1 MKRLLL
7 SVCLCLSLGWVLA
20 SWITSWTVTLFDGGY
35 TSIVINFRDDIGQ
48 GQIRAQ
54 LDQIA
59 TTYKVRPRLNSEFS
73 EVDQVYV
80 MEGDRIRLDQLQR
93 SSLAKS
99 TEFIEPNYLYTI
111 PEASQANWP
120 IPPDQAAKSS
130 QNTTFPND
138 PLYPQQW
145 NLQQIQ
151 VAPVWQQQATGKG
164 ITVAIVDTGIAKVPD
179 LAEEQLVR
187 GYDFINDETYG
198 SDDHGH
204 GTHIAGII
212 AQATNNQ
219 YGAAGIAYEASL
231 MPIKVLAVG
240 GSGTVA
246 DIAEGIRLAADR
258 GAQVIN
264 LSLVGTG
271 YSQLLQ
277 AAIDYAH
284 RKGVVIVAPAGNS
297 KQNTVM
303 YPARYRHVIGVAAL
317 DAAAQKAPY
326 SNFGPGVD
334 LAAPGGVVTQAAPL
348 GGIIQNTLDP
358 RTKQPLFTAYQ
369 GSSFAVAHVTG
380 AVALLQSIQQSLPPE
395 QIEAILAQTATK
407 VPKDPLNQFGEGKL
421 NVLAAVNMVQQHHLP
436 PVGLIRWLNHQGYFR
451 SQLWLDPQGVTLH
464 PKFEILLAALALAL
478 IVQFRFVVRWNIWFI
493 GGLIVSSGGL
503 FVLQGIYFYDLPPGL
518 LDGLGRSLP
527 EFGSVRTETLTLNP
541 LWASVLPPA
550 LLWLVLGRQPR
561 TGWLAAGVSLGMVP
575 GLLGQV
581 WMTPAVIG
589 LGQGLMAQLFLC
601 LHAVLSAG
609 LSLMMLGNT
618 AAQHRQRHPRSPVPR
633 PVTSKPSR
641 QDPLSASQSSAKPV
655 DISNPSP

>member
-7 SVCLCLSLGWVLA
+7 SVCLCLSLGWVVA
-20 SWITSWTVTLFDGGY
+20 SWMTSWTVALFDGGY
-35 TSIVINFRDDIGQ
+35 NSIVINFRDDIGQ

-59 TTYKVRPRLNSEFS
+59 ATYKVRPHLNSEFS

-80 MEGDRIRLDQLQR
+80 MEGDWIRLNQLQR
-93 SSLAKS
+93 SAVAK
-99 TEFIEPNYLYTI
+99 TADFIEANYLYSI
-111 PEASQANWP
+111 PEASQPQWP
-120 IPPDQAAKSS
+120 IKTDPAATES
-130 QNTTFPND
+130 QQTAFPND
-138 PLYPQQW
+138 PLYPHQW
-145 NLQQIQ
+145 NLQQIHVAQAWQRQ
-151 VAPVWQQQATGKG
+151 VTGKG
-164 ITVAIVDTGIAKVPD
+164 ITVAVVDTGIAKVPD
-179 LAEEQLVR
+179 LAEEQLVA

-212 AQATNNQ
+212 AQTTNNQ

-246 DIAEGIRLAADR
+246 DIAEGVRLAADR
-258 GAQVIN
+258 GAHVIN
-264 LSLVGTG
+264 LSLVGAS

-297 KQNTVM
+297 KQNSVM

-334 LAAPGGVVTQAAPL
+334 LAAPGGVVTQSAPL

-380 AVALLQSIQQSLPPE
+380 AVALLQSIKKLPPE
-395 QIEAILAQTATK
+395 QIEAVLAQTATK
-407 VPKDPLNQFGEGKL
+407 GSRDPLNQFGEGNL
-421 NVLAAVNMVQQHHLP
+421 NVFAAVNLVQQNHLP

-451 SQLWLDPQGVTLH
+451 SRLWLDPQGVTLQ
-464 PKFEILLAALALAL
+464 PKLEMLLAALALAFIFHL
-478 IVQFRFVVRWNIWFI
+478 RFAVRWNLWFL
-493 GGLIVSSGGL
+493 GGLILSSGGL
-503 FVLQGIYFYDLPPGL
+503 FVLQGVYFYDVPPWL

-527 EFGSVRTETLTLNP
+527 ELGSVRAESLILNP
-541 LWASVLPPA
+541 LWASVLPPT
-550 LLWLVLGRQPR
+550 LLWLVLVRQPR
-561 TGWLAAGVSLGMVP
+561 TRWLAAGVSIGMVP
-575 GLLGQV
+575 GLLGQL

-589 LGQGLMAQLFLC
+589 LGQGMMAQLFLC
-601 LHAVLSAG
+601 LNAVLSGG
-609 LSLMMLGNT
+609 LSWMMLCNT
-618 AAQHRQRHPRSPVPR
+618 PAKQRRRHHTPPG
-633 PVTSKPSR
+633 
-641 QDPLSASQSSAKPV
+641 SQSSLVGSGRGA
-655 DISNPSP
+655 